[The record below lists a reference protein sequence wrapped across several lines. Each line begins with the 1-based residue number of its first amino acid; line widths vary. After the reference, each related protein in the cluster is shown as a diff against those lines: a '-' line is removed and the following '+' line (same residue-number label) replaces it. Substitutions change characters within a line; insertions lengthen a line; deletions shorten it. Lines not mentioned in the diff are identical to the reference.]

1 MLTVKESL
9 ILCGIEGFF
18 EEDEDIEKFL
28 KIFLKK
34 GNQTNA
40 DLGKMTSLFKPI
52 VDRYRALDEDK
63 RFDYKKTIRNFV
75 KWYSYITQIS
85 RMFDKQLH
93 EVFTFCQYL
102 EKLLPRAT
110 DSKDVDLEDKL
121 KLEFYKLEQE
131 FKGSISLAPT
141 EETKTL
147 VNPKTLKTSG
157 RGVEEDELL
166 DTIIVRIN
174 DKYNG
179 IFTDADRVIVETI
192 YHNVLKTESRLKAYA
207 KKNDEAVFRQS
218 IFPEIFQ
225 KVAQECYMESMGAFS
240 KLFEDKA
247 FYDTVME
254 SISREAYKD
263 FRNRK

>member
-1 MLTVKESL
+1 M
-9 ILCGIEGFF
+9 
-18 EEDEDIEKFL
+18 
-28 KIFLKK
+28 
-34 GNQTNA
+34 
-40 DLGKMTSLFKPI
+40 
-52 VDRYRALDEDK
+52 
-63 RFDYKKTIRNFV
+63 
-75 KWYSYITQIS
+75 
-85 RMFDKQLH
+85 
-93 EVFTFCQYL
+93 
-102 EKLLPRAT
+102 PRAT
-110 DSKDVDLEDKL
+110 NAQDVDLEDKL
-121 KLEFYKLEQE
+121 KLEFYKLEKE
-131 FKGSISLAPT
+131 FKGSISLAPS
-141 EETKTL
+141 EETQTL

-207 KKNDEAVFRQS
+207 KKNDETVFRQS

-240 KLFEDKA
+240 KLFEDKT
-247 FYDTVME
+247 FYNTVME

-263 FRNRK
+263 LRNRK